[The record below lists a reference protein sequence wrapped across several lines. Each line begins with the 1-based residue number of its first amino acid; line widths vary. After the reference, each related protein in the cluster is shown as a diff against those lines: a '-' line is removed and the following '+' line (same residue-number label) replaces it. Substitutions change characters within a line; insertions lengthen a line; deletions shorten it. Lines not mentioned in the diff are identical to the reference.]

1 MNGKLPVTNGCISL
15 QSSVVPRREH
25 QHCCKNGHCAWS
37 KQRWSDLYLSAETLA
52 KSAKLFMLCIW
63 GLQIKHMYIL
73 YILYVHNGGG
83 GSLYIHIY
91 VYIAFPMLPL
101 SLRLIP
107 RRPTCGGCPP
117 RLLMNAASS
126 NMHHNLLR
134 ARTDVVYVV
143 NIGFVFLCVC
153 ACI

>member
-1 MNGKLPVTNGCISL
+1 MYIMVGGVACI
-15 QSSVVPRREH
+15 
-25 QHCCKNGHCAWS
+25 
-37 KQRWSDLYLSAETLA
+37 YTY
-52 KSAKLFMLCIW
+52 
-63 GLQIKHMYIL
+63 MYIL
-73 YILYVHNGGG
+73 R
-83 GSLYIHIY
+83 SLR
-91 VYIAFPMLPL
+91 ATL

-153 ACI
+153 VCVYLTCAS

>member
-91 VYIAFPMLPL
+91 VYIAFPKGNIITETYTAQAHLWRMPSPALDECCELKHAPQ
-101 SLRLIP
+101 SP
-107 RRPTCGGCPP
+107 
-117 RLLMNAASS
+117 SS
-126 NMHHNLLR
+126 
-134 ARTDVVYVV
+134 TD
-143 NIGFVFLCVC
+143 
-153 ACI
+153 

>member
-1 MNGKLPVTNGCISL
+1 MNWSRKIFSTWIMNGKLPVTNGCISL

-83 GSLYIHIY
+83 VACIYTYMYILRSLCCPYHWDLYRAGPPVEDALPGSWW
-91 VYIAFPMLPL
+91 M
-101 SLRLIP
+101 
-107 RRPTCGGCPP
+107 
-117 RLLMNAASS
+117 
-126 NMHHNLLR
+126 LR
-134 ARTDVVYVV
+134 AQTCTT
-143 NIGFVFLCVC
+143 ISFEHGLMLFT
-153 ACI
+153 